1 MRFEHSYIN
10 GNYRVSMFSDGTK
23 IRETEEN
30 EFIPSFS
37 ENVDVKITDV
47 CDGGCPFCYEGCTMN
62 GKHANLFSYPFINT
76 LHPYTEMALNGN
88 DLSHPD
94 LEKFLIFLKGKK
106 VYANI
111 TVNQKHFVKHYN
123 LIKKWSM
130 EGLIHGIGI
139 SLNVSCDDFIEMVT
153 SIPNTV
159 IHAINGILTI
169 DDVNFLKD
177 KGVKVLILGYKSLR
191 RGEAYM
197 ESCASEIKRKQDE
210 LKSLL
215 PIMINDEW
223 FDVLSFDN
231 LAIEQLDVKS
241 LLPSDE
247 WDSFYMG
254 DDGDYTFYIDMVKGE
269 YGRNSISSERFPI
282 GDKSIDEM
290 FRHIKSLR
298 KFES

>member
-1 MRFEHSYIN
+1 MKFEHSYFN

-94 LEKFLIFLKGKK
+94 LEKFLIFLKDKK

-130 EGLIHGIGI
+130 EGLIHGIGV
-139 SLNVSCDDFIEMVT
+139 SLNAPCDDFIEIVT
-153 SIPNTV
+153 SVPNAV
-159 IHAINGILTI
+159 IHTINGILTV
-169 DDVNFLKD
+169 DDVNALKY

-191 RGEAYM
+191 RGESYM
-197 ESCASEIKRKQDE
+197 ESCAPEIKRKQDE

-215 PIMINDEW
+215 PIMINEEW

-290 FRHIKSLR
+290 FRHIKSL
-298 KFES
+298 KEG

>member
-94 LEKFLIFLKGKK
+94 LEKFLIFLKDKK

-111 TVNQKHFVKHYN
+111 TVNQNHFVKHYN

-215 PIMINDEW
+215 PTMINEEW

>member
-1 MRFEHSYIN
+1 MVFEHSYIN
-10 GNYRVSMFSDGTK
+10 GNYKVSMFSDGTK

-76 LHPYTEMALNGN
+76 LRPYTEMALNGN

-130 EGLIHGIGI
+130 EGLIHGIGV
-139 SLNVSCDDFIEMVT
+139 SLNTPCDDFIEMVA

-159 IHAINGILTI
+159 IHTINGILTN

-177 KGVKVLILGYKSLR
+177 KGLKVLILGYKSLR
-191 RGEAYM
+191 RGEAYK
-197 ESCASEIKRKQDE
+197 ESCAPEIKRKQDE

-215 PIMINDEW
+215 PAMINEEW

-241 LLPSDE
+241 LLPPDE

-290 FRHIKSLR
+290 FRHIKKMKTTL
-298 KFES
+298 

>member
-1 MRFEHSYIN
+1 MVFEHSYFN

-62 GKHANLFSYPFINT
+62 GKHANLFSYHFINT

-94 LEKFLIFLKGKK
+94 LEKFLIFLKDKK

-111 TVNQKHFVKHYN
+111 TVNQKHFIKHYN
-123 LIKKWSM
+123 LIKKWSI
-130 EGLIHGIGI
+130 EGLVHGIGV
-139 SLNVSCDDFIEMVT
+139 SLNDPCDDFIEMVT

-159 IHAINGILTI
+159 IHTINGILTI

-197 ESCASEIKRKQDE
+197 ESCAPEIKRKQDE

-215 PIMINDEW
+215 PIMINEEW

-290 FRHIKSLR
+290 FRHIKSL
-298 KFES
+298 KD

>member
-1 MRFEHSYIN
+1 MVFEHSYFN

-62 GKHANLFSYPFINT
+62 GKHANLFSYHFINT

-94 LEKFLIFLKGKK
+94 LEKFLIFLKDKK

-111 TVNQKHFVKHYN
+111 TVNQKHFIKHYN
-123 LIKKWSM
+123 LIKKWSI
-130 EGLIHGIGI
+130 EGLVHGIGV
-139 SLNVSCDDFIEMVT
+139 SLNDPCDDFIEMVT

-159 IHAINGILTI
+159 IHTINGILTI

-197 ESCASEIKRKQDE
+197 ESCAPEIKRKQDE

-215 PIMINDEW
+215 PTMINEEW

-290 FRHIKSLR
+290 FRHIKSL
-298 KFES
+298 KD

>member
-1 MRFEHSYIN
+1 MTFEHSYIN

-62 GKHANLFSYPFINT
+62 GKHANLFSYHFINT

-94 LEKFLIFLKGKK
+94 LEKFLIFLKDKK

-111 TVNQKHFVKHYN
+111 TVNQKHFIKHYN

-130 EGLIHGIGI
+130 EVLIHGIGV
-139 SLNVSCDDFIEMVT
+139 SLNAPCDDFIEMVT
-153 SIPNTV
+153 SVPNTV
-159 IHAINGILTI
+159 IHTINGILTI

-177 KGVKVLILGYKSLR
+177 KGVKVLILGYKSLG

-197 ESCASEIKRKQDE
+197 ESCAPEIKRKQDE

-215 PIMINDEW
+215 PIMINEEW

-290 FRHIKSLR
+290 FRHIKSL
-298 KFES
+298 KG

>member
-1 MRFEHSYIN
+1 MVFEHSYFN

-62 GKHANLFSYPFINT
+62 GKHANLFSYHFINT

-94 LEKFLIFLKGKK
+94 LEKFLIFLKDKK

-111 TVNQKHFVKHYN
+111 TVNQKHFIKHYN
-123 LIKKWSM
+123 LIKKWSI
-130 EGLIHGIGI
+130 EGLVHGIGV
-139 SLNVSCDDFIEMVT
+139 SLNDPCDDFIEMVT

-159 IHAINGILTI
+159 IHTINGILTI

-177 KGVKVLILGYKSLR
+177 KGVKVLVLGYKSLR

-197 ESCASEIKRKQDE
+197 ESCAPEIKRKQDE

-215 PIMINDEW
+215 PTMINEEW

-241 LLPSDE
+241 LLPPDE

-290 FRHIKSLR
+290 FRHIKSL
-298 KFES
+298 KD

>member
-1 MRFEHSYIN
+1 MVFEHSYFN

-62 GKHANLFSYPFINT
+62 GKHANLFSYHFINT

-94 LEKFLIFLKGKK
+94 LEKFLIFLKDKK

-130 EGLIHGIGI
+130 EGLIHGIGV
-139 SLNVSCDDFIEMVT
+139 SLNAPCDDFIEMVT

-159 IHAINGILTI
+159 IHTINGILTVE
-169 DDVNFLKD
+169 DANFLKD

-197 ESCASEIKRKQDE
+197 ESCAPEIKKKQDE
-210 LKSLL
+210 LKSFLS
-215 PIMINDEW
+215 IMINEGW

-290 FRHIKSLR
+290 FRHIKKMKTTL
-298 KFES
+298 

>member
-1 MRFEHSYIN
+1 MKFEHSYFN

-62 GKHANLFSYPFINT
+62 GKHANLFSYHFINT

-111 TVNQKHFVKHYN
+111 TVNQKHFIKHYN

-197 ESCASEIKRKQDE
+197 ESCAPEIKRKQDE

-215 PIMINDEW
+215 PIMINEEW

-298 KFES
+298 KFEP

>member
-1 MRFEHSYIN
+1 MMLEHSYFN

-37 ENVDVKITDV
+37 ENVDVKITDA

-62 GKHANLFSYPFINT
+62 GKHANLFSYPFINA

-94 LEKFLIFLKGKK
+94 LEKFLIFLKDKK

-111 TVNQKHFVKHYN
+111 TVNQKHFIKHYN

-130 EGLIHGIGI
+130 EELVHGIGV
-139 SLNVSCDDFIEMVT
+139 SLNDPCDDFIEMVT
-153 SIPNTV
+153 SAPNTV

-191 RGEAYM
+191 RGEVYM
-197 ESCASEIKRKQDE
+197 ESCAPEIKRKQDE

-215 PIMINDEW
+215 PIMINEEW

-241 LLPSDE
+241 LLPSEE

-269 YGRNSISSERFPI
+269 YGRNSISTERFPI

-290 FRHIKSLR
+290 FRHIKSL
-298 KFES
+298 KEG

>member
-1 MRFEHSYIN
+1 MGFEHSYFN

-37 ENVDVKITDV
+37 ENVDVKITDA

-94 LEKFLIFLKGKK
+94 LEKFLIFLKDKK

-130 EGLIHGIGI
+130 EGLVHGIGV
-139 SLNVSCDDFIEMVT
+139 SLNNPCDDFIEMVA
-153 SIPNTV
+153 SVPNTV
-159 IHAINGILTI
+159 IHTINGILTI

-197 ESCASEIKRKQDE
+197 ESCAPEIKRKQDE

-215 PIMINDEW
+215 PTMINEEW

-231 LAIEQLDVKS
+231 LSIEQLDIKS

-298 KFES
+298 V

>member
-1 MRFEHSYIN
+1 MRFKHSYIN

-47 CDGGCPFCYEGCTMN
+47 CDGGCPFCYEGCTVN

-94 LEKFLIFLKGKK
+94 LEKFLIFLKDKK
-106 VYANI
+106 VYTNI

-130 EGLIHGIGI
+130 EGLVHGIGV
-139 SLNVSCDDFIEMVT
+139 SLNDPCDDFIEMVT

-159 IHAINGILTI
+159 IHTINGILTI

-197 ESCASEIKRKQDE
+197 ESCAPEIKRKQDE

-215 PIMINDEW
+215 PTMINEEW

-282 GDKSIDEM
+282 GNKSIDEM
-290 FRHIKSLR
+290 FRHIKKMKTTL
-298 KFES
+298 

>member
-94 LEKFLIFLKGKK
+94 LEKFLIFLKDKK

-111 TVNQKHFVKHYN
+111 TVNQNHFVKHYN